1 MRVRMILTVIFLAAG
16 MLAAQTFRGG
26 IQGTVTDSS
35 GAAVAGAQVT
45 VTSAETGLTRT
56 VGTDAAGNY
65 TATELP
71 LGTYNLTATKNGFR
85 TAVVKGVTV
94 GVSTTQRADIRLTPG
109 EVKQTVEVTAEQ
121 PLVET
126 TGNTIGG
133 TIEASRAE
141 ELPVNGRDFL
151 KLLTLVPGAAA
162 DASSVSD
169 AAGSFGIFSING
181 NRGRA
186 NNYLLDGTDM
196 NDGYRNDPAINEA
209 GVFGAPPC
217 QSQGDEFLERGG
229 SINPVIQKLL
239 NRNPWAVPGGLPAG
253 DPSNLGS
260 ATVQVSDP
268 FTNRVDSFIAKIDQ
282 HFGTS
287 ERDLFTG

>member
-109 EVKQTVEVTAEQ
+109 EVKQTVEEVYM
-121 PLVET
+121 
-126 TGNTIGG
+126 
-133 TIEASRAE
+133 
-141 ELPVNGRDFL
+141 
-151 KLLTLVPGAAA
+151 KL
-162 DASSVSD
+162 
-169 AAGSFGIFSING
+169 
-181 NRGRA
+181 
-186 NNYLLDGTDM
+186 
-196 NDGYRNDPAINEA
+196 
-209 GVFGAPPC
+209 
-217 QSQGDEFLERGG
+217 
-229 SINPVIQKLL
+229 
-239 NRNPWAVPGGLPAG
+239 
-253 DPSNLGS
+253 S
-260 ATVQVSDP
+260 AHEVM
-268 FTNRVDSFIAKIDQ
+268 
-282 HFGTS
+282 
-287 ERDLFTG
+287 

>member
-141 ELPVNGRDFL
+141 ELPVNGRDFQL
-151 KLLTLVPGAAA
+151 RFCRWTRWRRWAFYRTWSQST
-162 DASSVSD
+162 DETR
-169 AAGSFGIFSING
+169 AG
-181 NRGRA
+181 
-186 NNYLLDGTDM
+186 L
-196 NDGYRNDPAINEA
+196 
-209 GVFGAPPC
+209 
-217 QSQGDEFLERGG
+217 
-229 SINPVIQKLL
+229 
-239 NRNPWAVPGGLPAG
+239 
-253 DPSNLGS
+253 
-260 ATVQVSDP
+260 
-268 FTNRVDSFIAKIDQ
+268 
-282 HFGTS
+282 
-287 ERDLFTG
+287 